1 MKNQIKYR
9 NKKKYFYTK
18 RNLPFAS
25 TDDAYQVKII
35 YKKAISSIFLL
46 IIYLFLLIN
55 NFRLKYRKKKPKIS
69 LFLPIYNQEK
79 YLTKC
84 IQSIQNQTLKDIEI
98 IAVNDHSTDNSLNIL
113 KKISKYD
120 DRIKIVN
127 NDKNHGL
134 LYTRAMGIINTSG
147 EYIMNVD
154 ADDELAD
161 KENLELL
168 YKEILKTKADIIAF
182 NIFDKKLNK
191 FIKCQRK
198 TQIQK
203 QPKLFESI
211 FGGNYIIEDYLIWN
225 KLIKKEIFLKAYEF
239 FKDEIY
245 NGKWNYNEDE
255 MWSILVNKYAE
266 NKSCVNKLV
275 YIYNY
280 NNDSLMNKRNGT
292 ILFQNF
298 LYRHD
303 MYKKIFIKKEEEK
316 YLIAEYY
323 FFLNWLEDIIT
334 KKHILIEDDKIK
346 KNITNI
352 FLFFMSNYK
361 YSILTKNKINYIIK
375 LVNK

>member
-9 NKKKYFYTK
+9 NKKEASYTI
-18 RNLPFAS
+18 RNLPFVS
-25 TDDAYQVKII
+25 TDDVCQVKIN
-35 YKKAISSIFLL
+35 YKNAISSIFLL
-46 IIYLFLLIN
+46 IIYVFLLIN
-55 NFRLKYRKKKPKIS
+55 SFRLKYRKKKPKIS

-79 YLTKC
+79 YLKKC
-84 IQSIQNQTLKDIEI
+84 IQSIQSQTLKDIEI

-113 KKISKYD
+113 KKLSKYD

-147 EYIMNVD
+147 EYIMNID

-168 YKEILKTKADIIAF
+168 YEDILKTKADIITF

-191 FIKCQRK
+191 FINCRRK
-198 TQIQK
+198 TEIQK
-203 QPKLFESI
+203 QPKLFETI
-211 FGGNYIIEDYLIWN
+211 FNRNHIIQDYLIVN

-275 YIYNY
+275 
-280 NNDSLMNKRNGT
+280 
-292 ILFQNF
+292 
-298 LYRHD
+298 
-303 MYKKIFIKKEEEK
+303 
-316 YLIAEYY
+316 
-323 FFLNWLEDIIT
+323 
-334 KKHILIEDDKIK
+334 
-346 KNITNI
+346 
-352 FLFFMSNYK
+352 
-361 YSILTKNKINYIIK
+361 
-375 LVNK
+375 

>member
-9 NKKKYFYTK
+9 NKKEASYTI
-18 RNLPFAS
+18 RNLPFVS
-25 TDDAYQVKII
+25 TDDVCQVKIN
-35 YKKAISSIFLL
+35 YKNAISSIFLL
-46 IIYLFLLIN
+46 IIYVFLLIN
-55 NFRLKYRKKKPKIS
+55 SFRLKYRKKKPKIS

-79 YLTKC
+79 YLKKC
-84 IQSIQNQTLKDIEI
+84 IQSIQSQTLKDIEI

-113 KKISKYD
+113 KKLSKYD

-147 EYIMNVD
+147 EYIMNID

-168 YKEILKTKADIIAF
+168 YEDILKTKADIITF

-191 FIKCQRK
+191 FINCRRK
-198 TQIQK
+198 TEIQK
-203 QPKLFESI
+203 QPKLFETI
-211 FGGNYIIEDYLIWN
+211 FNRNHIIQDYLIVN

-280 NNDSLMNKRNGT
+280 NRNSLMNKRNAT

-323 FFLNWLEDIIT
+323 FFLNWLEKIIT

-361 YSILTKNKINYIIK
+361 YSILTKNKIDYIIK

>member
-9 NKKKYFYTK
+9 NKKKSSYIK
-18 RNLPFAS
+18 RNLSFVS
-25 TDDAYQVKII
+25 TDDVYQVKII

-79 YLTKC
+79 YLKRC

-113 KKISKYD
+113 KKLSKYD

-168 YKEILKTKADIIAF
+168 YEEILKTKADIITF

-198 TQIQK
+198 TEIQK
-203 QPKLFESI
+203 QPNLFESI
-211 FGGNYIIEDYLIWN
+211 FGGNHIIEDYLIWN

-280 NNDSLMNKRNGT
+280 NNDSL
-292 ILFQNF
+292 F
-298 LYRHD
+298 L
-303 MYKKIFIKKEEEK
+303 
-316 YLIAEYY
+316 
-323 FFLNWLEDIIT
+323 IIS
-334 KKHILIEDDKIK
+334 
-346 KNITNI
+346 
-352 FLFFMSNYK
+352 FG
-361 YSILTKNKINYIIK
+361 
-375 LVNK
+375 

>member
-1 MKNQIKYR
+1 MKNLIKYI
-9 NKKKYFYTK
+9 NKKKFFYVK
-18 RNLPFAS
+18 RNLLFVI
-25 TDDAYQVKII
+25 TDDVYQVEII
-35 YKKAISSIFLL
+35 YKKVISSIFLL
-46 IIYLFLLIN
+46 IIYLSLLIN

-79 YLTKC
+79 YLKKC
-84 IQSIQNQTLKDIEI
+84 VQSIQNQTLKDIEI

-113 KKISKYD
+113 KELSKYD

-147 EYIMNVD
+147 EYIMNMD

-168 YKEILKTKADIIAF
+168 YEEILNTKADIITF

-191 FIKCQRK
+191 FIKCRRR
-198 TQIQK
+198 TGIQK

-211 FGGNYIIEDYLIWN
+211 FGGNHIIKDYLIWN

-239 FKDEIY
+239 LKDKIY

-266 NKSCVNKLV
+266 NKICLNKLV
-275 YIYNY
+275 YIYN
-280 NNDSLMNKRNGT
+280 NNSDSL
-292 ILFQNF
+292 L
-298 LYRHD
+298 LYC
-303 MYKKIFIKKEEEK
+303 
-316 YLIAEYY
+316 
-323 FFLNWLEDIIT
+323 
-334 KKHILIEDDKIK
+334 
-346 KNITNI
+346 KNI
-352 FLFFMSNYK
+352 K
-361 YSILTKNKINYIIK
+361 
-375 LVNK
+375 

>member
-9 NKKKYFYTK
+9 NKKKSSYIK
-18 RNLPFAS
+18 RNLSFVS
-25 TDDAYQVKII
+25 TDDVYQVKII

-79 YLTKC
+79 YLKRC

-113 KKISKYD
+113 KKLSKYD
-120 DRIKIVN
+120 ERIKIVN

-168 YKEILKTKADIIAF
+168 YEEILKTKADIITF

-198 TQIQK
+198 TEIQK
-203 QPKLFESI
+203 QPNLFESI
-211 FGGNYIIEDYLIWN
+211 FGGNHIIEDYLIWN

-280 NNDSLMNKRNGT
+280 NKDSLMNKRNGT

-352 FLFFMSNYK
+352 FVFFMSNYK

>member
-1 MKNQIKYR
+1 MKNQLKYG
-9 NKKKYFYTK
+9 NKKKSSYAK
-18 RNLPFAS
+18 RNLSFAS
-25 TDDAYQVKII
+25 TDCVYQIKII

-79 YLTKC
+79 YLKKC

-113 KKISKYD
+113 KKLSKYD

-168 YKEILKTKADIIAF
+168 YEEILKTKADIIAF

-191 FIKCQRK
+191 FIKCRRK

-211 FGGNYIIEDYLIWN
+211 FGGNHIIEDYLIWN

-298 LYRHD
+298 LYRHE

-323 FFLNWLEDIIT
+323 FFLNWLEYIIT

-352 FLFFMSNYK
+352 FVFFMSNYK
-361 YSILTKNKINYIIK
+361 YSILTKNKINYILK

>member
-9 NKKKYFYTK
+9 NKKEASYTT
-18 RNLPFAS
+18 RNLPFVS
-25 TDDAYQVKII
+25 TDDVYQVKII

-113 KKISKYD
+113 KKLSKYD
-120 DRIKIVN
+120 ERIKIVN

-168 YKEILKTKADIIAF
+168 YEEILKTKADIITF

-198 TQIQK
+198 TEIQK
-203 QPKLFESI
+203 QPNLFESI
-211 FGGNYIIEDYLIWN
+211 FGGNHIIEDYLIWN

-280 NNDSLMNKRNGT
+280 NSDSLMNKRNGT

-352 FLFFMSNYK
+352 FVFFMSNYK

>member
-9 NKKKYFYTK
+9 NKKKSSYIK
-18 RNLPFAS
+18 RNLSFVS
-25 TDDAYQVKII
+25 TDDVYQVKII

-79 YLTKC
+79 YLKKC
-84 IQSIQNQTLKDIEI
+84 IQSIQSQTLKDIEI

-113 KKISKYD
+113 KKLSKYD

-147 EYIMNVD
+147 EYIMNMD

-168 YKEILKTKADIIAF
+168 YEEILKTKADIIAF

-280 NNDSLMNKRNGT
+280 NSDSLMNKRNGT

-352 FLFFMSNYK
+352 FVFFMSNYK